1 MSLSVP
7 LPADSLLCGTFSH
20 LRYPAIPLLGR
31 RTPQKPSFSWGSPV
45 SRPLS
50 GTGLAS
56 GFPFLL
62 FFFLFFYCILSY
74 FIFRAPFHLHILDL
88 PGAFP
93 SPPLLLSPF
102 PLPRS
107 RGFLAFSSP
116 PSLAHCTT
124 PSLSSPR
131 SFPLRTVS
139 PTTATFPTRA
149 LRAPSFAQLTPSLLP
164 FPDNNAHFLGSCP
177 LFSRWRPLT
186 VAPNTSIY
194 VYFSTLS
201 LFLRTRSRSRSRR
214 RFHAPAALYDP
225 PLPLPSL
232 RLAFAHS
239 LSLQG

>member
-20 LRYPAIPLLGR
+20 LRYPAIPLPGR
-31 RTPQKPSFSWGSPV
+31 RTPQKPSFSLGPPSHAH
-45 SRPLS
+45 SRGRAWP
-50 GTGLAS
+50 LAS
-56 GFPFLL
+56 HFCYFFILLYFIL
-62 FFFLFFYCILSY
+62 FFF
-74 FIFRAPFHLHILDL
+74 FRAPFHLHILDL

-239 LSLQG
+239 LSLQD